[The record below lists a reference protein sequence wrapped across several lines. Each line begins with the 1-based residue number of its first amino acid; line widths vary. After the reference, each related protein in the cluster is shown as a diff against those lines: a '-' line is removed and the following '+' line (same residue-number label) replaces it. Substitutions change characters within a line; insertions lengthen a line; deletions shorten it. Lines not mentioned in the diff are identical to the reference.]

1 MSSPGLNLKFDAVSK
16 SDGVLEALF
25 EFEKAMKRSWGV
37 VSSVAVTTWF
47 AEEALPLRLPT
58 NKGAVME
65 PLVFRFPVLGLKKK
79 PPLVFRD
86 VAVPPVAVLV
96 NRTF

>member
-1 MSSPGLNLKFDAVSK
+1 
-16 SDGVLEALF
+16 
-25 EFEKAMKRSWGV
+25 
-37 VSSVAVTTWF
+37 
-47 AEEALPLRLPT
+47 
-58 NKGAVME
+58 ME